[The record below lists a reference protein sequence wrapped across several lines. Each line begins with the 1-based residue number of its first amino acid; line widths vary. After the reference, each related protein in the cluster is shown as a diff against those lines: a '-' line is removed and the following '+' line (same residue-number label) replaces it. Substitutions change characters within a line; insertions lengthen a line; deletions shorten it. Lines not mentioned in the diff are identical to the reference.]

1 MYRSLI
7 VQDLLY
13 YFINFCDY
21 TEFFKSKLLLEII
34 IIIMSADPI
43 IQLWPYMSQD
53 LQTRLLGVHQR
64 HNKLSVK
71 KVIGSLRGGS
81 DIIAQT
87 LRIIGE
93 TSQTPAKSDS
103 STPALESAV
112 IYAKVAKMRPKM
124 KCSPYVKHTCEVL
137 LEKCKAADPLERKG
151 VPLSCEDFFLT
162 LIEAGPSPL
171 LLQWQEDG
179 LDATRIRKIFAKVK
193 SELGAEDKILKCES
207 NVHGAVTKTLI
218 SSAGTHGSDL
228 DHSTGELSSLS
239 LSDDDV
245 DIFISYGREQNTT
258 PLAYQLKNDLERV
271 GFKVWMDLT
280 DISSGSDWHSAI
292 GVGLRKCRALVV
304 IITHKYIRSKYCRNE
319 LFMADSLQKDVFPIF
334 LEDVTFDSPED
345 AGVQYAISSINW
357 VMMTPGKLAYSEA
370 FKHLLDGM
378 IKKGIT
384 PSSSTSSLISTGS
397 IKPQVTKG
405 ADENYSLSEVHKE
418 EEKWYHKI

>member
-1 MYRSLI
+1 
-7 VQDLLY
+7 
-13 YFINFCDY
+13 
-21 TEFFKSKLLLEII
+21 
-34 IIIMSADPI
+34 MSADPI
-43 IQLWPYMSQD
+43 IQLWPYMSLD

-81 DIIAQT
+81 VIIAQT

-93 TSQTPAKSDS
+93 TSETPAKSDS

-112 IYAKVAKMRPKM
+112 VYAKVAKMRPKM

-137 LEKCKAADPLERKG
+137 LEKCKATDPLEKKG
-151 VPLSCEDFFLT
+151 ELLSCEDFFLT

-193 SELGAEDKILKCES
+193 SELGKEDKILKSES
-207 NVHGAVTKTLI
+207 HVQGAVTKTLT
-218 SSAGTHGSDL
+218 SAGTHGSDL
-228 DHSTGELSSLS
+228 DHSTGGLSSLS
-239 LSDDDV
+239 LSNDDV

-258 PLAYQLKNDLERV
+258 PLACQLKNDLERV

-292 GVGLRKCRALVV
+292 GVGLRKCRALIV

-334 LEDVTFDSPED
+334 LEEVTFDSHED
-345 AGVQYAISSINW
+345 AGVQYVISSINW

-370 FKHLLDGM
+370 FKQLLDGM
-378 IKKGIT
+378 IKKGVT
-384 PSSSTSSLISTGS
+384 PSSSSSSLISTGS
-397 IKPQVTKG
+397 IKPQIT
-405 ADENYSLSEVHKE
+405 DENYSLSEVRKE

>member
-1 MYRSLI
+1 
-7 VQDLLY
+7 
-13 YFINFCDY
+13 
-21 TEFFKSKLLLEII
+21 
-34 IIIMSADPI
+34 MSADPI

-112 IYAKVAKMRPKM
+112 VYANVAKMRPKM

-171 LLQWQEDG
+171 LLRWQEDG
-179 LDATRIRKIFAKVK
+179 LNATRIRKIFAKVK
-193 SELGAEDKILKCES
+193 SELGEEDKMLKSES
-207 NVHGAVTKTLI
+207 HVQGAVMT

-228 DHSTGELSSLS
+228 DHSTSGLS

-258 PLAYQLKNDLERV
+258 PLACQLKNDLERV

-334 LEDVTFDSPED
+334 LEEVTFDSPED
-345 AGVQYAISSINW
+345 AGVQYVISSINW
-357 VMMTPGKLAYSEA
+357 VMMTPGKLTYSEA
-370 FKHLLDGM
+370 FKQLLDGM
-378 IKKGIT
+378 IKKGVT
-384 PSSSTSSLISTGS
+384 PSSSSSSLISTGS
-397 IKPQVTKG
+397 IKPQIIKG
-405 ADENYSLSEVHKE
+405 ADENCSLSEIRKE

>member
-1 MYRSLI
+1 M
-7 VQDLLY
+7 
-13 YFINFCDY
+13 
-21 TEFFKSKLLLEII
+21 TT
-34 IIIMSADPI
+34 MSTDPI
-43 IQLWPYMSQD
+43 IQLWPYMSLD

-81 DIIAQT
+81 VIIART

-93 TSQTPAKSDS
+93 TSETPAKSDS

-112 IYAKVAKMRPKM
+112 VHAKVAKMRPKM

-137 LEKCKAADPLERKG
+137 LEKCKAADPLEKKG
-151 VPLSCEDFFLT
+151 EPLSCEDFFLT

-179 LDATRIRKIFAKVK
+179 LDATRIRKIFARVR
-193 SELGAEDKILKCES
+193 SELGAEDKKLKCES
-207 NVHGAVTKTLI
+207 HIHGAVTETLP
-218 SSAGTHGSDL
+218 SAGTHGRYTSDL
-228 DHSTGELSSLS
+228 DRSTSGLSSLL
-239 LSDDDV
+239 LSDDNV
-245 DIFISYGREQNTT
+245 DIFISYGREQNTMS
-258 PLAYQLKNDLERV
+258 LAWQLKSDLERV

-292 GVGLRKCRALVV
+292 GVGLRKCRALIV

-334 LEDVTFDSPED
+334 LEEVTFDSAED

-357 VMMTPGKLAYSEA
+357 IMMTPGKLTYSEA
-370 FKHLLDGM
+370 FKQLLDGM
-378 IKKGIT
+378 IKKGVT
-384 PSSSTSSLISTGS
+384 PSSSSSSLISTGS
-397 IKPQVTKG
+397 IKPQITKG
-405 ADENYSLSEVHKE
+405 ADENCSISEICKE